1 MAEGEKVQAPQ
12 GRIGSSLGIPI
23 LFSGSEE
30 PVESQEGLAILHS
43 GLWCQGA
50 TLGWDAW
57 SGPWTSLHRAQ
68 TATLKAGP
76 SHPSSDPVLTQ
87 GDFLPRVCREQE
99 HEEGQG
105 RDEHTGNEKVEAI
118 VEGPAADG
126 DSEGHIRVRLFA
138 ALIELLTPLARDP
151 FSSRGRKEPPLNK
164 RMKFI
169 LRGYNTHTEPWNLLS
184 AKHWLIVV

>member
-1 MAEGEKVQAPQ
+1 MEWALDISAP
-12 GRIGSSLGIPI
+12 
-23 LFSGSEE
+23 
-30 PVESQEGLAILHS
+30 
-43 GLWCQGA
+43 
-50 TLGWDAW
+50 
-57 SGPWTSLHRAQ
+57 RAQ